1 MRTNTK
7 FFGTT
12 ALASMERPKRRK
24 RRNPPATTPL
34 RSKSNNNNKEVFHGT
49 TNANTPRDSNGKRA
63 RALHRKS
70 ARSFRQRTGPR
81 QTLERLAADPGGAAR
96 RSRSRGGVE
105 ALAGLCSGR
114 WTGGKF
120 AFL

>member
-34 RSKSNNNNKEVFHGT
+34 RSKSNNNKEVFHGT

-63 RALHRKS
+63 LALHRKS
-70 ARSFRQRTGPR
+70 TRSFRQRSGPR

-96 RSRSRGGVE
+96 RSGSRGGVE

-114 WTGGKF
+114 WTGGT
-120 AFL
+120 LVLL